1 MGPDHRAWQTSG
13 TRNCRSVRESATS
26 SPSRSS
32 EPCRTE
38 SLESL
43 PRGLVRPRGL
53 FIRVIRTRRSLETF
67 ARHLHAF
74 FAMRNWGFAGASEF
88 YSSHT
93 MTYST
98 FTLAKITRTNARLD
112 LNDTYPSISA
122 SAYATMAE

>member
-1 MGPDHRAWQTSG
+1 MGQWDQIIEPGKQAERAIV
-13 TRNCRSVRESATS
+13 VRESATS

-53 FIRVIRTRRSLETF
+53 IIRVIRTRRSLETF

-74 FAMRNWGFAGASEF
+74 FAMRNWLP
-88 YSSHT
+88 H
-93 MTYST
+93 
-98 FTLAKITRTNARLD
+98 N
-112 LNDTYPSISA
+112 
-122 SAYATMAE
+122 